1 MLKVN
6 HLQILITVLS
16 ISNKAKF
23 SFKNYRIY
31 SQFHFN
37 LFVWIRIIVKKI
49 FYRIA
54 SVRRKVK
61 SIEINFINELFCIES
76 EYGIGLAL
84 SLVVL
89 AVNPSAIIFSELVN
103 TIMKMKM
110 LPTYIRN
117 EQMMNKNSWYMILFL
132 YHFSCIDR

>member
-1 MLKVN
+1 
-6 HLQILITVLS
+6 VLE
-16 ISNKAKF
+16 
-23 SFKNYRIY
+23 
-31 SQFHFN
+31 
-37 LFVWIRIIVKKI
+37 
-49 FYRIA
+49 
-54 SVRRKVK
+54 RKVK

-117 EQMMNKNSWYMILFL
+117 EQMMNKNS
-132 YHFSCIDR
+132 